1 MATPE
6 GVEVVLPTK
15 QQAKKK
21 GTKAP
26 ATLNQFEAD
35 ATQPPPAVGKEDD
48 VPACGLSAAGFWALF
63 VVGWI
68 LPPCWWVGVAVGLKS
83 GKDSEFLMLKRKKLS
98 VAQNAA
104 WWACVIMSLVSALVL
119 ILVLAIYFGKKA
131 PVQEGEFE
139 STIITTV
146 AHSVFIMYACMMH
159 TLIHERLSAALCELI
174 DRACFESWPALLH
187 A

>member
-1 MATPE
+1 MASPAE
-6 GVEVVLPTK
+6 VEVVLPTK
-15 QQAKKK
+15 QQSKKK

-35 ATQPPPAVGKEDD
+35 ATQPQPAAGNEDE

-68 LPPCWWVGVAVGLKS
+68 LPPCWWVGVAVGLRG
-83 GKDSEFLMLKRKKLS
+83 GKDRECLMLKRKKLS
-98 VAQNAA
+98 SAQSAA

-131 PVQEGEFE
+131 PAQEGEFN
-139 STIITTV
+139 
-146 AHSVFIMYACMMH
+146 
-159 TLIHERLSAALCELI
+159 
-174 DRACFESWPALLH
+174 
-187 A
+187 